1 MGDVILGSV
10 DWVCFDGLFGAGEG
24 PQSRDFLHLA
34 QNPQIVVPRIWG
46 LLKSTDCGSSRLGG
60 DPLSSWG
67 GVAQTLLR
75 LLSPLCQV
83 WQGPDSL
90 VSVANWLH

>member
-60 DPLSSWG
+60 GPPFFLGGGGGPDAPTPVVTSLP
-67 GVAQTLLR
+67 GVA
-75 LLSPLCQV
+75 
-83 WQGPDSL
+83 GP
-90 VSVANWLH
+90 

>member
-60 DPLSSWG
+60 GPPFFLG
-67 GVAQTLLR
+67 GVVAQTLLR

-83 WQGPDSL
+83 
-90 VSVANWLH
+90 HR

>member
-1 MGDVILGSV
+1 MGDVILGLL

-46 LLKSTDCGSSRLGG
+46 LLKSTDCGSPRLELTVWGGTPFLLGG
-60 DPLSSWG
+60 W
-67 GVAQTLLR
+67 
-75 LLSPLCQV
+75 
-83 WQGPDSL
+83 
-90 VSVANWLH
+90 